1 MNKLI
6 TQLLEN
12 LFDDYDDVFQDDTE
26 YEPITKHLLKEDV
39 EKAIKWIRNNISLID
54 FDDIVDD
61 DIDEYVTITVDDV
74 NDYQLN
80 LEIVDY
86 EIKFEN
92 PIPDYVRINKIKG
105 CCANFSSSDNLPKEI
120 EESLKIK
127 SNEIKFNGPFP
138 SRLDAL

>member
-26 YEPITKHLLKEDV
+26 YEPITKYLLKEDA

-74 NDYQLN
+74 NYYQLN

-105 CCANFSSSDNLPKEI
+105 C
-120 EESLKIK
+120 
-127 SNEIKFNGPFP
+127 
-138 SRLDAL
+138 

>member
-74 NDYQLN
+74 NDY
-80 LEIVDY
+80 
-86 EIKFEN
+86 
-92 PIPDYVRINKIKG
+92 
-105 CCANFSSSDNLPKEI
+105 
-120 EESLKIK
+120 
-127 SNEIKFNGPFP
+127 
-138 SRLDAL
+138 